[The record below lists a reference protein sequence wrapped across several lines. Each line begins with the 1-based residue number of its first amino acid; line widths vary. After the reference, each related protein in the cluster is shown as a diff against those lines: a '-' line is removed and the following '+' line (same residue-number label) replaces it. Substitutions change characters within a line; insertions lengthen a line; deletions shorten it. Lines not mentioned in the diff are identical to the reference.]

1 MTTIIAIF
9 SLSLIIALLIT
20 PLVAKATVE
29 CGLVDV
35 PTVRKI
41 HSQPIPRTGG
51 VAIYLAFYFS
61 FIPIIFYRTTIL
73 DLLIQEPKIVYL
85 VAGAVVA
92 FGLGLWDDIRR
103 IKPELKLGVQII
115 AALIAYSGGVRIV
128 AVGLPGLPIWIL
140 GWLSLPFTL
149 LWILL
154 VMNGINLIDGLD
166 GLAAGVSFFVCIV
179 LLVLCVLS
187 EQLLVAVVLAG
198 LSGATLGFLRY
209 NFNPASIFLG
219 DSGSYFLGYMLATM
233 SIQGSIKSQAAATIL
248 IPIIALGLP
257 LIDTVWSAARRFIFG
272 RRIFHPDKEH
282 IHHMLLK
289 LGYSHRRAVLLLYGI
304 TVAMGMIALV
314 LIHAQNERAA
324 LILLMVGAITILG
337 IRKLGYFNYLNGDRI
352 KQWAGDISDEMGLSR
367 ERRYFLGLQAD
378 TSNSKNI
385 DELWHHIIRSALML
399 GFDMAALCL
408 NDRAVDT
415 ASRNPPGISGE
426 PSGSDSRRIESIISS
441 SCMRASPPELEWTNP
456 SFVKENGT
464 WSHYLMKLELP
475 LLISGDKNFGTLVL
489 CKDLRVNTL
498 NQHVLKRVEHLIQS
512 INSAL
517 EKMETIPQVVSPS
530 RTTKGA
536 SF

>member
-128 AVGLPGLPIWIL
+128 AVGLPGLPFWTL

-209 NFNPASIFLG
+209 N
-219 DSGSYFLGYMLATM
+219 
-233 SIQGSIKSQAAATIL
+233 
-248 IPIIALGLP
+248 
-257 LIDTVWSAARRFIFG
+257 
-272 RRIFHPDKEH
+272 
-282 IHHMLLK
+282 LK
-289 LGYSHRRAVLLLYGI
+289 TAV
-304 TVAMGMIALV
+304 V
-314 LIHAQNERAA
+314 
-324 LILLMVGAITILG
+324 
-337 IRKLGYFNYLNGDRI
+337 F
-352 KQWAGDISDEMGLSR
+352 
-367 ERRYFLGLQAD
+367 F
-378 TSNSKNI
+378 
-385 DELWHHIIRSALML
+385 
-399 GFDMAALCL
+399 
-408 NDRAVDT
+408 
-415 ASRNPPGISGE
+415 
-426 PSGSDSRRIESIISS
+426 
-441 SCMRASPPELEWTNP
+441 
-456 SFVKENGT
+456 
-464 WSHYLMKLELP
+464 
-475 LLISGDKNFGTLVL
+475 
-489 CKDLRVNTL
+489 
-498 NQHVLKRVEHLIQS
+498 
-512 INSAL
+512 
-517 EKMETIPQVVSPS
+517 
-530 RTTKGA
+530 
-536 SF
+536 

>member
-128 AVGLPGLPIWIL
+128 AVGLPGLPFWIL

-272 RRIFHPDKEH
+272 RRLFHPDKEH

-304 TVAMGMIALV
+304 TIAMGMIALV

-337 IRKLGYFNYLNGDRI
+337 IRKLGYLNYLNGERI
-352 KQWAGDISDEMGLSR
+352 IRWAGNISDEMGLSR
-367 ERRYFLGLQAD
+367 ERRYFMGLQAD
-378 TSNSKNI
+378 TSNSKNM
-385 DELWHHIIRSALML
+385 DELWQHIIRSALML
-399 GFDMAALCL
+399 GFDMAALWR
-408 NDRAVDT
+408 NDHDVDT
-415 ASRNPPGISGE
+415 ASENRPKVSGKHGGLDRRGI
-426 PSGSDSRRIESIISS
+426 RSIMSS
-441 SCMRASPPELEWTNP
+441 ICMRRSFPELEWANP
-456 SFVKENGT
+456 LFVRENGT

-475 LLISGDKNFGTLVL
+475 LLINGDKNFGTLVL

-498 NQHVLKRVEHLIQS
+498 NQHVLKRVEHLTRS
-512 INSAL
+512 ITSAL
-517 EKMETIPQVVSPS
+517 EKMENLQQAVSS
-530 RTTKGA
+530 
-536 SF
+536 